1 MQLDDITPE
10 WLENTLQ
17 ALVRGEAPPEDALTL
32 HLLDAA
38 GSPAERTLTLHDYL
52 LEQIVGRLRRLR
64 HAEGLPHQDHLPL
77 AREATATALGRDFG
91 CGNAELEAWSA
102 LYHRHICPVSLSVK
116 ELAGAAHVV
125 PRQFRRRVN
134 RAMRLLIRQMQA
146 DENEAHKQLRR
157 IHLGRHLPPTD
168 FLRLF
173 GVASL
178 IERVSNLLTAPDGPP
193 LLTIDGL
200 GGIGKTTLAQ
210 AVADR
215 LTASDTFA
223 DILWVSARQEPG
235 FLEEGARMVER
246 KTSPTRP
253 ALTFEDLLSR
263 LAGQIG
269 REDLIACQPEEREE
283 ALRAVFQTR
292 PHLVVV
298 DNLETMTDYRAIAP
312 RLRPLTGPSRFLITS
327 RHSLRDYPF
336 VHTLSVPPLSRADSR
351 ALLRHELK
359 RQDRPGQVSD
369 QALDDIFGVVGGL
382 PLALKLTAAQLGR
395 LPLSHILDNLQ
406 AAPSST
412 TEALYTFIYRHTWML
427 LDEPARQLLMS
438 MLLVSPDGEDVE
450 WLSLISE
457 LPPGQ
462 LRRAIG
468 QLQDFSL
475 LQVTGSLE
483 HPFYRLHRLTVTFL
497 ETEMLAHWEDKQN
510 GG

>member
-1 MQLDDITPE
+1 MQIDDITPE
-10 WLENTLQ
+10 WLENTIQ
-17 ALVRGEAPPEDALTL
+17 ALERGEAPPEDALTL

-38 GSPAERTLTLHDYL
+38 GSPTERTLALHDYL
-52 LEQIVGRLRRLR
+52 LEQVVGRLSRLR
-64 HAEGLPHQDHLPL
+64 HAEGLPHDDQLPHG
-77 AREATATALGRDFG
+77 REATAAALGRDFG
-91 CGNAELEAWSA
+91 CGNVELEAWSA
-102 LYHRHICPVSLSVK
+102 FYHRYFCPVSLSVQ
-116 ELAGAAHVV
+116 ELAEAAHVV

-134 RAMRLLIRQMQA
+134 HAMRLLIRQMQA

-327 RHSLRDYPF
+327 RHSLREYPF
-336 VHTLSVPPLSRADSR
+336 VYTLSIPPLSRADSR
-351 ALLRHELK
+351 ALLRHEL
-359 RQDRPGQVSD
+359 DRLGRRGNISD

-382 PLALKLTAAQLGR
+382 PLALKLIAAQLGR

-406 AAPSST
+406 AAHSST

-427 LDEPARQLLMS
+427 LDESSRQLLMN
-438 MLLVSPDGEDVE
+438 MLLVSPDGEDIE
-450 WLSLISE
+450 WLSLISALPQVE
-457 LPPGQ
+457 LMRA
-462 LRRAIG
+462 LR

-497 ETEMLAHWEDKQN
+497 ETEMLARWAE
-510 GG
+510 